1 MDKEQIRRL
10 LENVQSGET
19 DIEAALEHLKHLPFE
34 EMGFAKLDHHRTLRR
49 GFPEVIYCEGQ
60 TLEQIEKITAKMAE
74 QGNLVMATRATSE
87 MFDRIKTVC
96 PEAEYYESA
105 RIVLSDAIPKPKVT
119 KKILVITAGTSDI
132 PVAEEA
138 VITARVMGS
147 PVDRIYDIGVAGMHR
162 LMAHREQIQSANVVV
177 VVAGMEGALASVV
190 GGIVD
195 KPIVA
200 VPTSVG
206 YGAAF
211 DGLAALLSMLNSCS
225 PGVAVV
231 NIDNGFGAGYYAGV
245 INQIRQTGDDS

>member
-10 LENVQSGET
+10 LKSVQSGET
-19 DIEAALEHLKHLPFE
+19 DIDSALENLKHLPFE

-49 GFPEVIYCEGQ
+49 GFPEVIYCEGK
-60 TLEQIEKITAKMAE
+60 TLDQIEKITAKMAE

-87 MFDRIKTVC
+87 MFDRIKNVC
-96 PEAEYYESA
+96 PEAIYHEAA
-105 RIVLSDAIPKPKVT
+105 RIVLTKNIPEPRVT
-119 KKILVITAGTSDI
+119 RKIMVITAGTSDI

-138 VITARVMGS
+138 VITARVMGN
-147 PVDRIYDIGVAGMHR
+147 PVDTIYDIGVAGMHR
-162 LMAHREQIQSANVVV
+162 FLSHREQIQSAHVVV

-190 GGIVD
+190 GGFVD

-245 INQIRQTGDDS
+245 INQIGANS